1 MPSVMS
7 ACFGKG
13 RWQWSAPVSA
23 ASTASVSP
31 CRLGKQQHNQVVL
44 VSGMAK
50 GIDSFAHLGALRY
63 LAACGYGTETIDELL
78 DRLEWEERKKLKM
91 N

>member
-1 MPSVMS
+1 
-7 ACFGKG
+7 
-13 RWQWSAPVSA
+13 
-23 ASTASVSP
+23 
-31 CRLGKQQHNQVVL
+31 
-44 VSGMAK
+44 MAK